1 VSSGGGGFHRR
12 VNQTIAGEGVPAE
25 EGEEEEEW
33 EDREEGLSLRSKS

>member
-1 VSSGGGGFHRR
+1 MSSRGGGFHQR
-12 VNQTIAGEGVPAE
+12 VNQTIDGEGVKEE